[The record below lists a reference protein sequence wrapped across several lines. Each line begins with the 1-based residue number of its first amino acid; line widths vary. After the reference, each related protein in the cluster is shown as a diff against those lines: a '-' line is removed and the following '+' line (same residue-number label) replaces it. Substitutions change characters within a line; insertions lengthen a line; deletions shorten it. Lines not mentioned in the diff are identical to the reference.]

1 MGLGGARK
9 DNKDVSNAVRNVAG
23 EIAALRHELDRTTLI
38 VQSMYEI
45 MKSKMGLSEEAM
57 MEMIESVDMLDGK
70 LDGKPSRIP
79 ENCPECTRPVS
90 VQTNTCF
97 FCGISVER
105 RKVF

>member
-1 MGLGGARK
+1 MGLGGGK
-9 DNKDVSNAVRNVAG
+9 DNKDVSAAVRSAAV

-38 VQSMYEI
+38 VQAMWEV
-45 MKSKMGLSEEAM
+45 MKTKLGMSEEAM
-57 MEMIESVDMLDGK
+57 VQLIEEVDLRDGK

-90 VQTNTCF
+90 VHTNACF
-97 FCGISVER
+97 FCGTVVER